1 MCFFQTGKCHTLRQ
15 IGAQFIANE
24 FHQAIT
30 DLLHPLDGDLALDV
44 SVVKVIVCASVAL
57 MHLDM

>member
-1 MCFFQTGKCHTLRQ
+1 MLFSDRKCHTLRQ

-30 DLLHPLDGDLALDV
+30 DLLHPLDRDLALDV
-44 SVVKVIVCASVAL
+44 SVFR
-57 MHLDM
+57 